1 MSPHKREHCIL
12 LNYATCTR
20 WKHRSYIKIF
30 ASPLKK
36 KKNRSRW
43 DEWISL
49 TVSREIF
56 NAYVSICTLFIVN
69 SFVQNSSSHETLG
82 LIAWR
87 TVLR

>member
-36 KKNRSRW
+36 KKIDLDGTNGFR
-43 DEWISL
+43 
-49 TVSREIF
+49 
-56 NAYVSICTLFIVN
+56 
-69 SFVQNSSSHETLG
+69 
-82 LIAWR
+82 
-87 TVLR
+87 